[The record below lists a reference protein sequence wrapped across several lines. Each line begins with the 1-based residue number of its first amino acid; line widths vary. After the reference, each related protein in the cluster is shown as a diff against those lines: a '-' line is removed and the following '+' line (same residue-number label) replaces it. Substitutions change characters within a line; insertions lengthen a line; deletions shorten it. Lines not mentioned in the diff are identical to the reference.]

1 MITAAQAREQTM
13 ERLTQIAKEF
23 ITNSVE
29 PIIDEAIGKGKF
41 RAAVLFDD
49 VTTGMS
55 TETIVNIGKEVV
67 RILTCDYGFE
77 AEHIYRDGPSDRA
90 NNFLI
95 RWGTN

>member
-1 MITAAQAREQTM
+1 MISAAQAREQTM

-41 RAAVLFDD
+41 RAAVSLDD
-49 VTTGMS
+49 VTTGMP

-77 AEHIYRDGPSDRA
+77 AEHIYRDGPCDRA

>member
-41 RAAVLFDD
+41 RAAVIFDG
-49 VTTGMS
+49 VIVNAT

-77 AEHIYRDGPSDRA
+77 AEHIYRDGPRDRA

-95 RWGTN
+95 RWGTD